1 VLAVLSMWA
10 TATATVSW
18 VYVWVSIYVGYGDHY
33 SGLPILY
40 SELGVGVCVRVGE
53 CAFNGLD
60 GRPVYVGYC
69 DHYSELEV

>member
-1 VLAVLSMWA
+1 M
-10 TATATVSW
+10 
-18 VYVWVSIYVGYGDHY
+18 GYGDHY